1 MSLPFHSS
9 DGVTAQREPQR
20 RLMFRSRDI
29 LGQPVYLHFCDLTKT
44 TPRRDQAWQG
54 TERQAHN
61 VRAKFPIARSM
72 SLVRI
77 N

>member
-1 MSLPFHSS
+1 MSLTFHSS

-20 RLMFRSRDI
+20 RLMFRSKDI
-29 LGQPVYLHFCDLTKT
+29 LGQPVYLLMTDLTRT
-44 TPRRDQAWQG
+44 TPNRDLAWQG
-54 TERQAHN
+54 SEKQAHN